1 MPAHLNTHN
10 EKPKSNKITPIMNKR
25 LSDHR
30 ANHIKNGNDRNT
42 VNSHMALMRREMR
55 AGKSFNVSHKIAQ
68 AKFVMK

>member
-42 VNSHMALMRREMR
+42 VNSHMNAMREGIR
-55 AGKSFNVSHKIAQ
+55 KNLSFAASHRIAQ
-68 AKFVMK
+68 NKYPMS